1 METAPSA
8 PLAYGRGSE
17 TAHVPRETIRL
28 CTASKPS
35 PPLAHG
41 RGSDFLANTPL
52 HTLRHL
58 LDSKVRAI
66 CDLRAVALGR
76 IIAVAN
82 QKGGVGKT
90 TTAINLSASLAAA
103 ELQVVLVDCD
113 PQANATASLG
123 FHRDPS
129 RTSLYHL
136 LFGDIESGSPRGG
149 KEAMAGHS
157 EVNEP
162 NVSASLD
169 GTLCPTCLEGLFL
182 IPSERNLAGADIELI
197 SRPNREFCLRQ
208 LLTPLKPRYEYIL
221 LDCPPAL
228 NLLTVNALVAADSVL
243 VPIQCEYLALEGI
256 SALLDTV
263 ERIRGALNPGLEL
276 EGILLTMFDERT
288 TLARQVAEEIRH
300 HFPDKVFATTI
311 PRNVRLAEAPSHGQP
326 ALLYDVRS
334 RGAEAYIRLAKELI
348 ARESPKRY
356 IEPGSA

>member
-1 METAPSA
+1 M
-8 PLAYGRGSE
+8 G
-17 TAHVPRETIRL
+17 
-28 CTASKPS
+28 K
-35 PPLAHG
+35 
-41 RGSDFLANTPL
+41 
-52 HTLRHL
+52 
-58 LDSKVRAI
+58 
-66 CDLRAVALGR
+66 

-90 TTAINLSASLAAA
+90 TTAINLAASLAAA

-123 FHRDPS
+123 FPRDQS
-129 RTSLYHL
+129 RASLYHL
-136 LFGDIESGSPRGG
+136 LDQDPG
-149 KEAMAGHS
+149 
-157 EVNEP
+157 
-162 NVSASLD
+162 LD
-169 GTLCPTCLEGLFL
+169 GSGLCPTCLEGLFL
-182 IPSERNLAGADIELI
+182 IPSDHNLAGADIELI
-197 SRPNREFCLRQ
+197 GRPNREFWLRQ
-208 LLTPLKPRYEYIL
+208 LLAPLRSRFGYIL

-228 NLLTVNALVAADSVL
+228 SLLTVNALVAADSVL

-263 ERIRGALNPGLEL
+263 ERIRAALNPSLEV

-288 TLARQVAEEIRH
+288 TLARQVAEELRH
-300 HFPDKVFATTI
+300 HFQNKVFATSI

-356 IEPGSA
+356 IAPHTP